1 MKCKVGEIMYDLK
14 TDTINKIWENVL
26 LKMKQELDENA
37 YSTFFSPLKPIEI
50 IGNKF
55 RLEAPTRFVKQVIS
69 SSMFADK
76 INNCLKEITNTNFE
90 IDVKE
95 KEELEK
101 EAILAEVKDT
111 KIELE
116 TTLNPSFI
124 FSNFVVGP
132 CNRECYEASM
142 AVSLNPGNFYNP
154 LFIYGRAGIGK
165 THLLHAIGNYC
176 KANHNRTLNIYYTT
190 ANDFI
195 DEFMRSNQNKNIESM
210 KAKFK
215 SIDMLLL
222 DDVQF
227 LAGKD
232 KTGEVFFQIFNNL
245 FNEKKQIVLTSDR
258 NPNDLRGLETR
269 LVSRFSS
276 GLIVGMNA
284 PEHDT
289 AKAILKRKI
298 DAKNFDIKNID
309 DDVLS
314 FIAENYSTDVR
325 QLEGALT
332 RLFFYVTAINKSDV
346 ITLPLAIEALKHI
359 TPSKK
364 NKTTI
369 TVNDIKTTICEYYGI
384 TKEQL
389 VGNSKVSTIV
399 TPRFI
404 AIYLCRSMLNLTFED
419 IGKEFGNRD
428 HSTIM
433 NACLKIERLNKED
446 KAYNLTIN
454 KIQQLLTK

>member
-1 MKCKVGEIMYDLK
+1 MYQIESETANKVWDSI
-14 TDTINKIWENVL
+14 L
-26 LKMKQELDENA
+26 LKMKNELDVTA
-37 YSTFFSPLKPIEI
+37 YNTFFMPLVAKEFKNGKLI
-50 IGNKF
+50 I
-55 RLEAPTRFVKQVIS
+55 EAPSRFIKEVVS
-69 SSMFADK
+69 SEMFSSK
-76 INNCLKEITNTNFE
+76 INNSLKEITNTDFVIE
-90 IDVKE
+90 VKE
-95 KEELEK
+95 KSEFEK
-101 EAILAEVKDT
+101 EIIQQEKADIKLSSN
-111 KIELE
+111 
-116 TTLNPSFI
+116 LNQGFT
-124 FSNFVVGP
+124 FNNFVVGP
-132 CNRECYEASM
+132 CNSECYEASM
-142 AVSLNPGNFYNP
+142 AVALNPGKFYNP

-176 KANHNRTLNIYYTT
+176 KANQNRTMNIYYTT

-195 DEFMRSNQNKNIESM
+195 DEFMRSNQNKDIESM

-258 NPNDLRGLETR
+258 NPHDLRGLEVR

-289 AKAILKRKI
+289 AKAILRRKI
-298 DAKNFDIKNID
+298 DAKNFDVKNID
-309 DDVLS
+309 EEVLS

-332 RLFFYVTAINKSDV
+332 RLFFYVTTINRSEV
-346 ITLPLAIEALKHI
+346 ITLPIAMEALKNI
-359 TPSKK
+359 APLKK
-364 NKTTI
+364 DTAVVTAEEIKKT
-369 TVNDIKTTICEYYGI
+369 VCDYYNI
-384 TKEQL
+384 NIQQL
-389 VGNSKVSTIV
+389 VGSSRVASLK

-404 AIYLCRSMLNLTFED
+404 AIYLCRTMLNMTFEE
-419 IGKEFGNRD
+419 IGREFGNRD
-428 HSTIM
+428 HSTVM
-433 NACLKIERLNKED
+433 NACIKIEKLINEEQSYK
-446 KAYNLTIN
+446 LVIN
-454 KIQQLLTK
+454 KFQQILTK

>member
-1 MKCKVGEIMYDLK
+1 MYQIESETASKV
-14 TDTINKIWENVL
+14 WESVL
-26 LKMKQELDENA
+26 YKMKDELDVNA
-37 YSTFFSPLKPIEI
+37 YNTFFIPLIAKEFKNGKLI
-50 IGNKF
+50 I
-55 RLEAPTRFVKQVIS
+55 EAPSRFVKEVIS
-69 SSMFADK
+69 SEMFSRK
-76 INNCLKEITNTNFE
+76 INDCLKEITNTDFE
-90 IDVKE
+90 IEVKE
-95 KEELEK
+95 KSEIEK
-101 EAILAEVKDT
+101 ENIQPEVINVK
-111 KIELE
+111 LSSN
-116 TTLNPSFI
+116 LNQSFT
-124 FSNFVVGP
+124 FNNFVVGP
-132 CNRECYEASM
+132 CNSECYEASM
-142 AVSLNPGNFYNP
+142 AVALNPGKFYNP

-176 KANHNRTLNIYYTT
+176 KANQNRTMNIYYTT

-195 DEFMRSNQNKNIESM
+195 DEFMRSNQNKDIESM

-258 NPNDLRGLETR
+258 NPHDLRGLEVR

-289 AKAILKRKI
+289 AKAILRRKI
-298 DAKNFDIKNID
+298 DAKNFDVKNID
-309 DDVLS
+309 DEVLS

-332 RLFFYVTAINKSDV
+332 RLFFYVTTINRSEV
-346 ITLPLAIEALKHI
+346 ISLPIAMEALKNI
-359 TPSKK
+359 APLKK
-364 NKTTI
+364 ETAVVSAEEIKKT
-369 TVNDIKTTICEYYGI
+369 VCDYYNI
-384 TKEQL
+384 NIQQL
-389 VGNSKVSTIV
+389 VSSSRVASLK

-404 AIYLCRSMLNLTFED
+404 AIYLCRTMLNMTFEE
-419 IGKEFGNRD
+419 IGREFGNRD
-428 HSTIM
+428 HSTVM
-433 NACLKIERLNKED
+433 NACIKIEKLINEEQSYK
-446 KAYNLTIN
+446 LVIN
-454 KIQQLLTK
+454 KFQQLLTK